1 MKRPDKSTHEKF
13 NQMISVP
20 QPPVVLEN
28 SKPEQSEN
36 LMFVSE
42 TDLAK
47 HNDKT
52 KFYLR
57 IAEIVQV
64 KSAVIVTRQKGKEG
78 ERESEKKRNIN
89 NEREGLIEKG
99 GLPEGMGEKE
109 RVRGKKIKRER
120 GTKKSQKRDDL

>member
-1 MKRPDKSTHEKF
+1 
-13 NQMISVP
+13 MISVP

-109 RVRGKKIKRER
+109 RVRGKKIKRE
-120 GTKKSQKRDDL
+120 

>member
-28 SKPEQSEN
+28 SKVEQSEN

-64 KSAVIVTRQKGKEG
+64 KS
-78 ERESEKKRNIN
+78 
-89 NEREGLIEKG
+89 
-99 GLPEGMGEKE
+99 
-109 RVRGKKIKRER
+109 
-120 GTKKSQKRDDL
+120 D